1 MQRWLKNS
9 APFTVS
15 ISAMLRLAWG
25 AHPGIFLVLILLTLL
40 QGVLPLGVAWL
51 TKWLFDLLAAG
62 FRYGM
67 QPDFPIQLAYILAGQ
82 AVLMMLGQMLPPL
95 NQFLN
100 AELGRR
106 LTVAV
111 QKDVYETINRFAGI
125 AYFEDPAFHD
135 TFRLAAQGAYSG
147 PSQTLQTLV
156 QLIEGALTLVG
167 FMGVLAAFSPFLAAL
182 VAFGVLPQ
190 LYAQLKMGRQRFG
203 LAFDISPEERRVF
216 YLGFLLSSEHTAKE
230 IRLFGLNTYLLDR
243 LSSTYQHI
251 HSAQRK
257 QENRELRWK
266 LGLEILSILV
276 STGAFIAVVLQAFAG
291 QLSLGDVTLYTNA
304 VRSVQ
309 GALSGVVYAFSSL
322 NESALFF
329 SHYRKLKALPQPVH
343 VSVKPRP
350 VFPLASG
357 LVLRNV
363 SFRYSENHP
372 WVLRDINLDV
382 PAGQHLALV
391 GLNGAGKTTLVKLLT
406 RLYDPTEGQIL
417 WDGVDIREFDP
428 WELRRQMGVIF
439 QDFMHYDFTARE
451 NIGLGDVA
459 HVENIDRIRQAANKA
474 GIHSMIENLPHQY
487 ETFLSRMFGDN
498 GFGVDISGGEWQ
510 KIALARMFMR
520 DAEFLILDEPTAA
533 LDAQAEHELYN
544 RFVEL
549 VNRRT
554 SLLISHRFSTVRMAD
569 KIAVLENGRIS
580 EYGSHYELLA
590 QQGTYARLYNM
601 QAEKYH

>member
-216 YLGFLLSSEHTAKE
+216 YLGFLLSSAHTAKE

-243 LSSTYQHI
+243 LSSTYHHI